1 MKKFFMASLLGSDI
15 SLCTTAMAADT
26 DLKALEDAA
35 RKEGTVNSVGMPD
48 AWANWKGTWEDLA
61 SKYGL
66 KHSDTDM
73 SSAQELA
80 KFAAEKDNASA
91 DIGDVGAAFGPIA
104 VTQGVSQPYKP
115 STWDQVPE
123 WAKDKDGHWALAY
136 TGTIA
141 FIINKDLVKEEER
154 PKTWHDLEKGK
165 YKVAIGDVGTAAQA
179 ANGVLAAAIAYKG
192 DEANIA
198 PGLQLFTKLAQQ
210 KRLSLANPTIQTLEK
225 GEVEVGVVW
234 DFNGLSY
241 RDQIDPKRF
250 EVLIPS
256 DGSVTSGYT
265 TIINK
270 YAKHPNAAKLA
281 REYIF
286 SDAGQ
291 TNLAIGH
298 ARPIRAEH
306 LKLPADVQAKL
317 LPNDQYGAAQ
327 PIKDAAVWE
336 ATSKKLPQMWN
347 EQVIIEMEYGA
358 SCLAPPPA
366 LSRGKPAPTESPQ
379 P

>member
-1 MKKFFMASLLGSDI
+1 MKQLFLASLLGSTI
-15 SLCTTAMAADT
+15 ALCTSAMAAGT

-35 RKEGTVNSVGMPD
+35 RKEGAVNSVGMPD

-61 SKYGL
+61 KKYGL
-66 KHSDTDM
+66 KHMDTDM
-73 SSAQELA
+73 SSAQEVA
-80 KFAAEKDNASA
+80 KFDAEKDNASA

-104 VTQGVSQPYKP
+104 VAKGVTQPYKP
-115 STWDQVPE
+115 STWEQIPA
-123 WAKDKDGHWALAY
+123 WAKDEDGHWALAY
-136 TGTIA
+136 TGSIA
-141 FIINKDLVKEEER
+141 FIINKQLVKEADM

-192 DEANIA
+192 DEKNIE

-225 GEVEVGVVW
+225 GEIEVGVVW

-241 RDQIDPKRF
+241 RQQIDPNRF

-256 DGSVTSGYT
+256 DGSVISGYT

-270 YAKHPNAAKLA
+270 YAKNPNAAKLT

-317 LPNDQYGAAQ
+317 LPNEQYKAVQ
-327 PIKDAAVWE
+327 PIKDAAAWE
-336 ATSKKLPQMWN
+336 ATSKKLPQMWQ
-347 EQVIIEMEYGA
+347 EQVIIEME
-358 SCLAPPPA
+358 
-366 LSRGKPAPTESPQ
+366 
-379 P
+379 

>member
-1 MKKFFMASLLGSDI
+1 MKKLFMASLLGSAI
-15 SLCTTAMAADT
+15 AFCTSAMAE

-73 SSAQELA
+73 SSAQEIA
-80 KFAAEKDNASA
+80 KFEAEKDNASA

-104 VTQGVSQPYKP
+104 VTKGVSQPYKP

-192 DEANIA
+192 DENNVA

-241 RDQIDPKRF
+241 REQIDPKRF

-256 DGSVTSGYT
+256 DGSVISGYT
-265 TIINK
+265 TVINK
-270 YAKHPNAAKLA
+270 YAKHPNAAKLT

-291 TNLAIGH
+291 INLAKGH

-317 LPNDQYGAAQ
+317 LPNEQYGAAQ
-327 PIKDAAVWE
+327 PIKNAEAWE
-336 ATSKKLPQMWN
+336 ATSKKLPQMWQ
-347 EQVIIEMEYGA
+347 EQVIIEME
-358 SCLAPPPA
+358 
-366 LSRGKPAPTESPQ
+366 
-379 P
+379 

>member
-1 MKKFFMASLLGSDI
+1 MKQLFLASLLGSTI
-15 SLCTTAMAADT
+15 ALCTSAMAADT

-35 RKEGTVNSVGMPD
+35 RKEGAVNSVGMPD

-61 SKYGL
+61 KKYGL
-66 KHSDTDM
+66 KHMDTDM
-73 SSAQELA
+73 SSAQEVA
-80 KFAAEKDNASA
+80 KFDAEKDNASA

-104 VTQGVSQPYKP
+104 LAKGVTQPYKP
-115 STWDQVPE
+115 STWEQIPT

-141 FIINKDLVKEEER
+141 FIINKQLVKAEDM

-192 DEANIA
+192 NEKNIE

-241 RDQIDPKRF
+241 RQQIDPNRF

-256 DGSVTSGYT
+256 DGSVISGYT

-270 YAKHPNAAKLA
+270 YAKNPNAAKLT

-291 TNLAIGH
+291 INLAKGH

-306 LKLPADVQAKL
+306 LTLPAEVQAKL
-317 LPNDQYGAAQ
+317 LPNEQYQAVQ
-327 PIKDAAVWE
+327 PIKDATAWE
-336 ATSKKLPQMWN
+336 ATSKKLPQMWQ
-347 EQVIIEMEYGA
+347 EQVIIEME
-358 SCLAPPPA
+358 
-366 LSRGKPAPTESPQ
+366 
-379 P
+379 

>member
-1 MKKFFMASLLGSDI
+1 MKKLFMASLLGSAI
-15 SLCTTAMAADT
+15 AFCTSAMAD

-35 RKEGTVNSVGMPD
+35 RKEDTVNSVGMPD

-73 SSAQELA
+73 SSAQEIA
-80 KFAAEKDNASA
+80 KFEAEKDNASA

-104 VTQGVSQPYKP
+104 LTKGVSQPYKP
-115 STWDQVPE
+115 STWDQVPD

-192 DEANIA
+192 DETNVA

-241 RDQIDPKRF
+241 REQIDPKRF

-256 DGSVTSGYT
+256 DGSITSGYT

-270 YAKHPNAAKLA
+270 YAKHPNAAKLT

-291 TNLAIGH
+291 TNLAKGH

-317 LPNDQYGAAQ
+317 LPNEQYGAAQ
-327 PIKDAAVWE
+327 PIKNADAWE
-336 ATSKKLPQMWN
+336 ATSKKLPQMWQ
-347 EQVIIEMEYGA
+347 EQVIIEME
-358 SCLAPPPA
+358 
-366 LSRGKPAPTESPQ
+366 
-379 P
+379 

>member
-1 MKKFFMASLLGSDI
+1 MKKLFMASLLGSAI
-15 SLCTTAMAADT
+15 AFCTTAMAE

-61 SKYGL
+61 KKYGL

-73 SSAQELA
+73 SSAQEIA
-80 KFAAEKDNASA
+80 KFDAEKDNASA

-104 VTQGVSQPYKP
+104 ATKGVTQPYKP
-115 STWDQVPE
+115 STWEQVPA

-141 FIINKDLVKEEER
+141 FIINKDLVKENA
-154 PKTWHDLEKGK
+154 PKSWADLKTGK
-165 YKVAIGDVGTAAQA
+165 YKVAIGDVSTAAQA
-179 ANGVLAAAIAYKG
+179 ANGVLAAAIANG
-192 DEANIA
+192 GNESNIQ
-198 PGLQLFTKLAQQ
+198 PGLLFFADLAKQN
-210 KRLSLANPTIQTLEK
+210 RLSMSNPTIQTLEK

-241 RDQIDPKRF
+241 REQIDPKRF
-250 EVLIPS
+250 EVLIPA
-256 DGSVTSGYT
+256 DGSVISGYT

-291 TNLAIGH
+291 TNLAIGN

-317 LPNDQYGAAQ
+317 LPNEQYKAAQ
-327 PIKDAAVWE
+327 PIKNAEAWE
-336 ATSKKLPQMWN
+336 ATSKALPQKWQ
-347 EQVIIEMEYGA
+347 EQVIIEME
-358 SCLAPPPA
+358 
-366 LSRGKPAPTESPQ
+366 
-379 P
+379 

>member
-1 MKKFFMASLLGSDI
+1 MKQFFMASLLGSAI
-15 SLCTTAMAADT
+15 ALCTSAMAAD
-26 DLKALEDAA
+26 DLKTLEDAA
-35 RKEGTVNSVGMPD
+35 RKEGAVNSVGMPD
-48 AWANWKGTWEDLA
+48 AWANWKATWDDLA

-66 KHSDTDM
+66 KHMDTDM
-73 SSAQELA
+73 SSAQEIA
-80 KFAAEKDNASA
+80 KFESEKDNASA

-104 VTQGVSQPYKP
+104 VAKGVSQPYKP
-115 STWDQVPE
+115 STWDQVPT
-123 WAKDKDGHWALAY
+123 WAKDQDGHWALAY

-141 FIINKDLVKEEER
+141 FIINKDLVKEGER
-154 PKTWHDLEKGK
+154 PSTWHDLEKGK

-192 DEANIA
+192 DESNIE

-317 LPNDQYGAAQ
+317 LPNEQYKPAQ
-327 PIKDAAVWE
+327 PIKNAEAWE
-336 ATSKKLPQMWN
+336 ATSKALPQKWQ
-347 EQVIIEMEYGA
+347 EQVIIEME
-358 SCLAPPPA
+358 
-366 LSRGKPAPTESPQ
+366 
-379 P
+379 

>member
-1 MKKFFMASLLGSDI
+1 MKQLFLASLLGSTI
-15 SLCTTAMAADT
+15 ALCTSAMAAGT

-35 RKEGTVNSVGMPD
+35 RKEGAVNSVGMPD

-66 KHSDTDM
+66 KHMDTDM
-73 SSAQELA
+73 SSAQEVA
-80 KFAAEKDNASA
+80 KFEAEKDNASA

-104 VTQGVSQPYKP
+104 ASKGVTQPYKP
-115 STWDQVPE
+115 STWDQVPA

-141 FIINKDLVKEEER
+141 FIINKQLVKEADM

-179 ANGVLAAAIAYKG
+179 ANVVLAAAIAYKG
-192 DEANIA
+192 DEKNLE

-241 RDQIDPKRF
+241 REQIDPKRF
-250 EVLIPS
+250 EVLIPA
-256 DGSVTSGYT
+256 DGSVISGYT

-270 YAKHPNAAKLA
+270 YAKNPNAAKLT

-291 TNLAIGH
+291 TNLARGN

-317 LPNDQYGAAQ
+317 LPNEQYKAAQ
-327 PIKDAAVWE
+327 PIKDAAAWE
-336 ATSKKLPQMWN
+336 ATSKKLPQMWQ
-347 EQVIIEMEYGA
+347 EQVIIEME
-358 SCLAPPPA
+358 
-366 LSRGKPAPTESPQ
+366 
-379 P
+379 

>member
-1 MKKFFMASLLGSDI
+1 MKKLFMASLLGSAI
-15 SLCTTAMAADT
+15 AFCTSAMAE

-80 KFAAEKDNASA
+80 KFEAEKDNASA

-104 VTQGVSQPYKP
+104 VTKGVSQPYKP

-179 ANGVLAAAIAYKG
+179 ANGVLAAAIAFKG
-192 DEANIA
+192 DESNVA

-241 RDQIDPKRF
+241 REQIDPKRF

-256 DGSVTSGYT
+256 DGSVISGYT
-265 TIINK
+265 TVINK
-270 YAKHPNAAKLA
+270 YAKHPNAAKLT

-291 TNLAIGH
+291 INLAQGH

-317 LPNDQYGAAQ
+317 LPNEQYGAAQ
-327 PIKDAAVWE
+327 PIKNAEAWE
-336 ATSKKLPQMWN
+336 ATSKKLPQMWQ
-347 EQVIIEMEYGA
+347 EQVIIEME
-358 SCLAPPPA
+358 
-366 LSRGKPAPTESPQ
+366 
-379 P
+379 

>member
-1 MKKFFMASLLGSDI
+1 MKKLFMASLLGSAI
-15 SLCTTAMAADT
+15 AFCTSAMAAD

-48 AWANWKGTWEDLA
+48 AWANWKDTWQDLA

-73 SSAQELA
+73 SSAQEIA
-80 KFAAEKDNASA
+80 KFEAEKDNASA

-104 VTQGVSQPYKP
+104 IAKGVSQPYKP

-123 WAKDKDGHWALAY
+123 WAKDQDGHWALAY

-141 FIINKDLVKEEER
+141 FIINKDLVKESER
-154 PKTWHDLEKGK
+154 PKTWHDLERGK

-192 DEANIA
+192 DESNVA

-210 KRLSLANPTIQTLEK
+210 KRLSMANPTIQTLEK

-256 DGSVTSGYT
+256 DGSITSGYT

-270 YAKHPNAAKLA
+270 YAKHPNAAKLT

-291 TNLAIGH
+291 INLAKGH

-306 LKLPADVQAKL
+306 LKLPEDVQAKL
-317 LPNDQYGAAQ
+317 LPNEQYAPAQ
-327 PIKDAAVWE
+327 PIKNAEAWE
-336 ATSKKLPQMWN
+336 ATSKKLPQMWQ
-347 EQVIIEMEYGA
+347 EQVIIEME
-358 SCLAPPPA
+358 
-366 LSRGKPAPTESPQ
+366 
-379 P
+379 

>member
-1 MKKFFMASLLGSDI
+1 MKKFFMALLLGSAI
-15 SLCTTAMAADT
+15 ALCTTAMAAGT

-80 KFAAEKDNASA
+80 KFEAEKDNASA

-104 VTQGVSQPYKP
+104 VTKGVSQPYKP

-192 DEANIA
+192 DETNVA

-241 RDQIDPKRF
+241 REQIDPKRF

-256 DGSVTSGYT
+256 DGSVISGYT
-265 TIINK
+265 TVINK
-270 YAKHPNAAKLA
+270 YAKHPNAAKLT

-291 TNLAIGH
+291 INLAKGH

-317 LPNDQYGAAQ
+317 LPNDQYAAAQ
-327 PIKDAAVWE
+327 PIKNAEAWE
-336 ATSKKLPQMWN
+336 ATSKKLPQMWQ
-347 EQVIIEMEYGA
+347 EQVIIEME
-358 SCLAPPPA
+358 
-366 LSRGKPAPTESPQ
+366 
-379 P
+379 

>member
-1 MKKFFMASLLGSDI
+1 MKKLFMASLLGSAI
-15 SLCTTAMAADT
+15 TLCTSALAAGP

-35 RKEGTVNSVGMPD
+35 RKEGTINSVGMPD

-80 KFAAEKDNASA
+80 KFEAEKDNASA

-104 VTQGVSQPYKP
+104 VAKGVSQPYKP
-115 STWDQVPE
+115 STWDQVPA
-123 WAKDKDGHWALAY
+123 WAKDEDGHWALAY

-141 FIINKDLVKEEER
+141 FIINKDLVKEGER
-154 PKTWHDLEKGK
+154 PKTWHDLEEGK
-165 YKVAIGDVGTAAQA
+165 YKVAIGDVSTAAQA

-192 DEANIA
+192 DETNLA

-241 RDQIDPKRF
+241 REQIDPKRF
-250 EVLIPS
+250 EVLIPA
-256 DGSVTSGYT
+256 DGSVISGYT
-265 TIINK
+265 TVINK
-270 YAKHPNAAKLA
+270 YAKHPNAAKLT

-291 TNLAIGH
+291 INLAKGH

-306 LKLPADVQAKL
+306 MKLPEDVQAKL
-317 LPNDQYGAAQ
+317 LPNEQYGAAQ
-327 PIKDAAVWE
+327 PIKNAEAWE
-336 ATSKKLPQMWN
+336 TTSKKLPQLWQ
-347 EQVIIEMEYGA
+347 EQVIIEME
-358 SCLAPPPA
+358 
-366 LSRGKPAPTESPQ
+366 
-379 P
+379 

>member
-1 MKKFFMASLLGSDI
+1 MKQLFLASLLGTSI
-15 SLCTTAMAADT
+15 ALCTSAMAAGT

-48 AWANWKGTWEDLA
+48 AWANWKGTWADLA

-66 KHSDTDM
+66 KHMDTDM
-73 SSAQELA
+73 SSAQEVA
-80 KFAAEKDNASA
+80 KFDAEKDNASA

-104 VTQGVSQPYKP
+104 VAKGVTQPYKP
-115 STWDQVPE
+115 STWDQVPT
-123 WAKDKDGHWALAY
+123 WAKDADGHWALAY

-141 FIINKDLVKEEER
+141 FIINKQLVKEEDI

-192 DEANIA
+192 DEKNIE

-225 GEVEVGVVW
+225 GEIEVGVVW

-241 RDQIDPKRF
+241 REQIDPKRF

-256 DGSVTSGYT
+256 DGTVMSGYT

-270 YAKHPNAAKLA
+270 YARHPNAAKLT

-317 LPNDQYGAAQ
+317 LPNEQYKAAQ
-327 PIKDAAVWE
+327 PIKDAAAWE
-336 ATSKKLPQMWN
+336 ATSKALPQKWQ
-347 EQVIIEMEYGA
+347 EQVIIEME
-358 SCLAPPPA
+358 
-366 LSRGKPAPTESPQ
+366 
-379 P
+379 

>member
-1 MKKFFMASLLGSDI
+1 MKKLFMASLLGSAI
-15 SLCTTAMAADT
+15 AFCTSAMAAD

-35 RKEGTVNSVGMPD
+35 RKEGMVNSVGMPD
-48 AWANWKGTWEDLA
+48 AWANWKDTWQDLA

-73 SSAQELA
+73 SSAQEIA
-80 KFAAEKDNASA
+80 KFEAEKDNASA

-104 VTQGVSQPYKP
+104 IAKGVSQTYKP

-141 FIINKDLVKEEER
+141 FIINKDLVKESER
-154 PKTWHDLEKGK
+154 PKTWHDLERGT

-192 DEANIA
+192 DESNVA

-256 DGSVTSGYT
+256 DGSITSGYT

-270 YAKHPNAAKLA
+270 YAKHPNAAKLT

-291 TNLAIGH
+291 INLAKGH

-306 LKLPADVQAKL
+306 LKLPEDVQAKL
-317 LPNDQYGAAQ
+317 LPNEQYAPAQ
-327 PIKDAAVWE
+327 PIKNAEVWE
-336 ATSKKLPQMWN
+336 ATSKKLPQMWQ
-347 EQVIIEMEYGA
+347 EQVIIEME
-358 SCLAPPPA
+358 
-366 LSRGKPAPTESPQ
+366 
-379 P
+379 

>member
-1 MKKFFMASLLGSDI
+1 MKQLFLASLLGSTI
-15 SLCTTAMAADT
+15 ALCTSAMAADT

-35 RKEGTVNSVGMPD
+35 RKEGAVNSVGMPD

-61 SKYGL
+61 KKYGL
-66 KHSDTDM
+66 KHMDTDM
-73 SSAQELA
+73 SSAQEVA
-80 KFAAEKDNASA
+80 KFDAEKDNASA

-104 VTQGVSQPYKP
+104 VAKGVTQPYKP
-115 STWDQVPE
+115 STWEQVPD

-141 FIINKDLVKEEER
+141 FIINKQLVKEADM

-192 DEANIA
+192 DEKNIE

-225 GEVEVGVVW
+225 GEIEVGVVW

-241 RDQIDPKRF
+241 RQQIDPDRF

-256 DGSVTSGYT
+256 DGSVISGYT

-270 YAKHPNAAKLA
+270 YAKHPNAAKLT

-317 LPNDQYGAAQ
+317 LPNEQYKAVQ
-327 PIKDAAVWE
+327 PIKDAAAWE
-336 ATSKKLPQMWN
+336 ATSKKLPQMWQ
-347 EQVIIEMEYGA
+347 EQVIIEME
-358 SCLAPPPA
+358 
-366 LSRGKPAPTESPQ
+366 
-379 P
+379 

>member
-1 MKKFFMASLLGSDI
+1 MKKLFMASLLGSAI
-15 SLCTTAMAADT
+15 AFCTSAMAAD

-35 RKEGTVNSVGMPD
+35 RKEGMVNSVGMPD
-48 AWANWKGTWEDLA
+48 AWANWKDTWQDLA

-73 SSAQELA
+73 SSAQEIA
-80 KFAAEKDNASA
+80 KFEAEKDNASA

-104 VTQGVSQPYKP
+104 IAKGVSQPYKP
-115 STWDQVPE
+115 STWDQVPA

-141 FIINKDLVKEEER
+141 FIINKDLVKESER
-154 PKTWHDLEKGK
+154 PKTWHDLERGT

-192 DEANIA
+192 DESNVA

-256 DGSVTSGYT
+256 DGSITSGYT

-270 YAKHPNAAKLA
+270 YAKHPNAAKLT

-291 TNLAIGH
+291 INLAKGH

-306 LKLPADVQAKL
+306 LKLPEDVQAKL
-317 LPNDQYGAAQ
+317 LPNEQYAPAQ
-327 PIKDAAVWE
+327 PIKNAEVWE
-336 ATSKKLPQMWN
+336 ATSKKLPQMWQ
-347 EQVIIEMEYGA
+347 EQVIIEME
-358 SCLAPPPA
+358 
-366 LSRGKPAPTESPQ
+366 
-379 P
+379 